1 MSINHYHSAY
11 NIRIIVH
18 TQNLSSKAHFL
29 QRKGMAG
36 EGEVREGFLCPLCM
50 KDLGD
55 VVQLQVKHLDIFAP
69 WRRLLFRSI
78 LKSRTHEKIQQ

>member
-1 MSINHYHSAY
+1 M
-11 NIRIIVH
+11 VH
-18 TQNLSSKAHFL
+18 TCNCTHTESVIKGHHFL
-29 QRKGMAG
+29 QSKGMAG

-78 LKSRTHEKIQQ
+78 LKSHTHEKIQQ

>member
-1 MSINHYHSAY
+1 MPIYHY
-11 NIRIIVH
+11 IVH
-18 TQNLSSKAHFL
+18 TCNCTHTESVIEGHHFL

-55 VVQLQVKHLDIFAP
+55 VVQLQVKHLNIFAL

>member
-1 MSINHYHSAY
+1 
-11 NIRIIVH
+11 
-18 TQNLSSKAHFL
+18 
-29 QRKGMAG
+29 MAG
-36 EGEVREGFLCPLCM
+36 EGEVKEGFLCPLCM

>member
-1 MSINHYHSAY
+1 
-11 NIRIIVH
+11 
-18 TQNLSSKAHFL
+18 
-29 QRKGMAG
+29 MAG

-55 VVQLQVKHLDIFAP
+55 VVQLQVKHLNTFAP